1 MKDQY
6 GRTIDYM
13 RISITDRCNLR
24 CRYCM
29 PDGVE
34 LVSMGDILTY
44 EEIECI
50 CRAAALEGIRKLKI
64 TGGEP
69 LVRKGCVGLA
79 ERLKAIK
86 GIEQVTLTTNGVL
99 LGEYAKQFADVG
111 LDGVN
116 ISLDSLDAERYR
128 WITGRDERDRV
139 LQGIETALKAGLKIK
154 INSVLQKDVNETE
167 WEALIELAKEKPVD
181 VRFIEMMPIGYGK
194 DFCPV
199 YNEEIL
205 QRIQEKYPQIEP
217 DETVHGNGPA
227 QYYKISGFRGSVG
240 FISAIHGKFCGKC
253 NRIRLTSQG
262 ELKPCLCYGES
273 YDLREA
279 LRTGSTE
286 EGKHLGEQYRA
297 LSENKQEYQ
306 EKLEQIQ
313 KILQKAVLQKPK
325 QHCFEQMQNIT
336 ENKRMVQ
343 IGG

>member
-34 LVSMGDILTY
+34 LVSMGEILTY
-44 EEIECI
+44 EEIERI

-69 LVRKGCVGLA
+69 LVRKGCVDLVK
-79 ERLKAIK
+79 RLKAIP
-86 GIEQVTLTTNGVL
+86 GIEQVTLTTNGVI
-99 LGEYAKQFADVG
+99 LGEYAEELAGAG

-116 ISLDSLDAERYR
+116 ISLDSLDAGRYE
-128 WITGRDERDRV
+128 WITGRDELGNV
-139 LQGIETALKAGLKIK
+139 LKGIKQALEQGLRTK
-154 INSVLQKDVNETE
+154 INVVLQKGKNEAE
-167 WEALIELAKEKPVD
+167 WESLAELSKEKPLD
-181 VRFIEMMPIGYGK
+181 VRFIEMMPIGYGRS
-194 DFCPV
+194 FHPV

-205 QRIQEKYPQIEP
+205 QMLQEKYPHLMP
-217 DETVHGNGPA
+217 DERVHGNGPA
-227 QYYKISGFRGSVG
+227 QYYKVPGFCGSIG
-240 FISAIHGKFCGKC
+240 FISAIHGKFCADC

-273 YDLREA
+273 YDLRGA
-279 LRTGSTE
+279 LRGGCE
-286 EGKHLGEQYRA
+286 E
-297 LSENKQEYQ
+297 N
-306 EKLEQIQ
+306 LEGIRE
-313 KILQKAVLQKPK
+313 IIRKAVIQKPK
-325 QHCFEQMQNIT
+325 QHCFEQIQNIT
-336 ENKRMVQ
+336 EEKRMVQ

>member
-34 LVSMGDILTY
+34 LVSMGEILTY
-44 EEIECI
+44 EEIERI

-69 LVRKGCVGLA
+69 LVRKSCVDLVK
-79 ERLKAIK
+79 RLKAIP
-86 GIEQVTLTTNGVL
+86 GIEQVTLTTNGVIL
-99 LGEYAKQFADVG
+99 EEYAEELAEAG

-116 ISLDSLDAERYR
+116 ISLDSLDAGRYE
-128 WITGRDERDRV
+128 WITGRNALGNV
-139 LQGIETALKAGLKIK
+139 WKGINRALEKGLKTK
-154 INSVLQKDVNETE
+154 INVVLQKGKNETE
-167 WEALIELAKEKPVD
+167 REALAELSKERPLD

-194 DFCPV
+194 EFRPV

-205 QRIQEKYPQIEP
+205 QMLQEKYPDLMP
-217 DETVHGNGPA
+217 DGSVHGNGPA
-227 QYYKISGFRGSVG
+227 QYYKIPGFCGSIG
-240 FISAIHGKFCGKC
+240 FISAIHGKFCANC

-273 YDLREA
+273 YDLRGA
-279 LRTGSTE
+279 LRGGS
-286 EGKHLGEQYRA
+286 EGNLKDIRE
-297 LSENKQEYQ
+297 
-306 EKLEQIQ
+306 I
-313 KILQKAVLQKPK
+313 IQKAVTQKPK
-325 QHCFEQMQNIT
+325 QHCFEQIQNIT
-336 ENKRMVQ
+336 EEKRMVQ

>member
-34 LVSMGDILTY
+34 LVSMGEILTY
-44 EEIECI
+44 EEIERV
-50 CRAAALEGIRKLKI
+50 CRAAALEGIKKFKI

-69 LVRKGCVGLA
+69 LVRKGCVDFVK
-79 ERLKAIK
+79 RLKEIP
-86 GIEQVTLTTNGVL
+86 GIEQVTLTTNGVI
-99 LGEYAKQFADVG
+99 LGEYAKELAKAG

-116 ISLDSLDAERYR
+116 ISLDSLDAGHYQ
-128 WITGRDERDRV
+128 WITGRDELGSV
-139 LQGIETALKAGLKIK
+139 LKGIEAALDNGLKTK
-154 INSVLQKDVNETE
+154 INVVLQKEINETE
-167 WEALIELAKEKPVD
+167 WEPLAELAKEKPLD

-194 DFCPV
+194 AFSPV
-199 YNEEIL
+199 YNEELL
-205 QRIQEKYPQIEP
+205 QMLRKKYPQLKS
-217 DETVHGNGPA
+217 DSTVHGNGPA
-227 QYYKISGFRGSVG
+227 QYIKIPGFKGSIG
-240 FISAIHGKFCGKC
+240 FISAIHGKFCKDC

-279 LRTGSTE
+279 LRRGCAESE
-286 EGKHLGEQYRA
+286 ENLKGIRE
-297 LSENKQEYQ
+297 
-306 EKLEQIQ
+306 
-313 KILQKAVLQKPK
+313 ILREAVTRKPK
-325 QHCFEQMQNIT
+325 QHCFDQLKNIT
-336 ENKRMVQ
+336 EEKRMVQ